1 MGVRAAWSNVV
12 QATPL
17 DGWYPVAVLA
27 RLSEYLA
34 DPMFSRA
41 LNRLRIAQDR
51 PDPDV
56 HLETCAM
63 CGTDFVNPVD
73 WEPVGETHWWMLMRC
88 GACDT
93 WREATVTNAVAARF
107 DLELD
112 RRMDILARALEKIDA
127 RAMAIEVETMIQALR
142 RGLID
147 AADFV
152 R

>member
-1 MGVRAAWSNVV
+1 
-12 QATPL
+12 
-17 DGWYPVAVLA
+17 
-27 RLSEYLA
+27 
-34 DPMFSRA
+34 MFSRA
-41 LNRLRIAQDR
+41 LNRLRGPQDR
-51 PDPDV
+51 AE
-56 HLETCAM
+56 LELRLENCAM
-63 CGTDFVNPVD
+63 CGADFVNPVD

-112 RRMDILARALEKIDA
+112 RRMDILARAVERIDA

-147 AADFV
+147 AADFA

>member
-1 MGVRAAWSNVV
+1 
-12 QATPL
+12 
-17 DGWYPVAVLA
+17 
-27 RLSEYLA
+27 
-34 DPMFSRA
+34 MFSRA
-41 LNRLRIAQDR
+41 LNRLRVSQAR
-51 PDPDV
+51 PESDL

-63 CGTDFVNPVD
+63 CGHDFVNPVD
-73 WEPVGETHWWMLMRC
+73 WEPVGETHWWMLLRC

-93 WREATVTNAVAARF
+93 WREATVTNEVAARY

-112 RRMDILARALEKIDA
+112 RRMDILARALEKIDR

-147 AADFV
+147 AADFA

>member
-1 MGVRAAWSNVV
+1 
-12 QATPL
+12 
-17 DGWYPVAVLA
+17 
-27 RLSEYLA
+27 
-34 DPMFSRA
+34 MFSRA
-41 LNRLRIAQDR
+41 FNKLRITQDR

-93 WREATVTNAVAARF
+93 WREATVTNLVAARF

-112 RRMDILARALEKIDA
+112 RRMDILERAWARIDTA
-127 RAMAIEVETMIQALR
+127 AMAVEVETMIQALR

>member
-1 MGVRAAWSNVV
+1 
-12 QATPL
+12 
-17 DGWYPVAVLA
+17 
-27 RLSEYLA
+27 
-34 DPMFSRA
+34 MFSRA
-41 LNRLRIAQDR
+41 LNRLRTTPDR
-51 PDPDV
+51 IDPDV

-63 CGTDFVNPVD
+63 CRTDFVNPVD
-73 WEPVGETHWWMLMRC
+73 WEPVGDTHWWMLMRC

-93 WREATVTNAVAARF
+93 WREATVTNEVAARF

-112 RRMDILARALEKIDA
+112 RRMDILARALAKIDA

-147 AADFV
+147 AADFA

>member
-1 MGVRAAWSNVV
+1 
-12 QATPL
+12 
-17 DGWYPVAVLA
+17 
-27 RLSEYLA
+27 
-34 DPMFSRA
+34 MFSRA
-41 LNRLRIAQDR
+41 FSKLRIAQDR

-56 HLETCAM
+56 HLENCAL
-63 CGTDFVNPVD
+63 CGEDFVNPVD

-112 RRMDILARALEKIDA
+112 RRMDILERAWARIDA
-127 RAMAIEVETMIQALR
+127 NAMAIEVETMIQALK

-147 AADFV
+147 PTDFV

>member
-1 MGVRAAWSNVV
+1 MSEPEAWSNVRP
-12 QATPL
+12 AAPL
-17 DGWYPVAVLA
+17 DGWYPAEVLA
-27 RLSEYLA
+27 PLSEYLIT
-34 DPMFSRA
+34 MFHRA
-41 LNRLRIAQDR
+41 LNRLRSAPDR
-51 PDPDV
+51 VDPHV

-63 CGTDFVNPVD
+63 CGADFVNPVD
-73 WEPVGETHWWMLMRC
+73 WEPVGDTHWWMLMRC

-112 RRMDILARALEKIDA
+112 RRLDILARALEKIDA
-127 RAMAIEVETMIQALR
+127 RAMAVEVETMIQALR

-147 AADFV
+147 AADFA

>member
-1 MGVRAAWSNVV
+1 
-12 QATPL
+12 
-17 DGWYPVAVLA
+17 
-27 RLSEYLA
+27 
-34 DPMFSRA
+34 MFSRA
-41 LNRLRIAQDR
+41 LSKLRITQDR

-56 HLETCAM
+56 HLENCAL
-63 CGTDFVNPVD
+63 CGADFVNPVD

-112 RRMDILARALEKIDA
+112 RRMNILTRAWERIDSA
-127 RAMAIEVETMIQALR
+127 AMAVEVETMIQALR
-142 RGLID
+142 RGLVD
-147 AADFV
+147 PADFV